1 MSVSV
6 VACPRFEPTVRQA
19 SEFRRT
25 IGGNIVDLRRVG
37 KGGSGL
43 SLPMIR
49 QLRTSEIL
57 QRNQRKR
64 LAPPRRRDLCL
75 MVWTQWGFSL
85 SRSAYLFGA
94 RLPACLS
101 PKSGSAFRIS
111 LSTADYKT
119 AQLRAARIASWMLS
133 VKVAEDPESALR
145 RSPAFDGYGTS
156 AYDYPKPIRHARFC
170 NSATTAPAREPPRA
184 EPCGRRP

>member
-1 MSVSV
+1 MW
-6 VACPRFEPTVRQA
+6 
-19 SEFRRT
+19 
-25 IGGNIVDLRRVG
+25 LRVP
-37 KGGSGL
+37 L
-43 SLPMIR
+43 SLPMAR
-49 QLRTSEIL
+49 QLQTAEIL

-75 MVWTQWGFSL
+75 MVWTQWVFSL
-85 SRSAYLFGA
+85 SRSAFISRRDGRYLFGA

-111 LSTADYKT
+111 LRTADYKT

-133 VKVAEDPESALR
+133 VKVAEDPEWALR

-170 NSATTAPAREPPRA
+170 NSATTAPARAPPRA